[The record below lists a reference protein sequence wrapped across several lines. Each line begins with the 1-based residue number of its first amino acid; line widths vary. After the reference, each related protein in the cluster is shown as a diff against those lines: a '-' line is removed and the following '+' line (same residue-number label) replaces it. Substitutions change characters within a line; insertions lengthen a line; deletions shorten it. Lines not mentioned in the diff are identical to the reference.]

1 MQRNALCHIIL
12 PLTRALTCLL
22 LTTLALVAQAAE
34 TYSALITD
42 AETGE
47 ALPFVQIYIS
57 EGRGT
62 ISNSEGQFCIEAE
75 PWEQLF
81 ITCIGYQRVRIKAAD
96 LPHTLRLLPAETELR
111 EVTVVASGNILKQ
124 VAQQMELDY
133 RKHKNAYTYYYMR
146 QTYRMEEAAEMAEA
160 YFTANSANNLRQVKF
175 LAGRVFHGQKG
186 EQKLALDFSNIH
198 STLSLAPMIKGEVF
212 WREVSIPLNRKS
224 TDSRYTFE
232 DGYQTSIT
240 SQTDQEGK
248 RILCI
253 HMQRT
258 QTKKTHK
265 AAMSGNL
272 YVEAD
277 SLRPI
282 CFQGKIEGLRLETT
296 LNGEQKTKKAT
307 IDINISYSHE
317 QGFNKV
323 TSISTRL
330 KSKGIDCQTTT
341 YNVDNLSITDES
353 FNNRSDNLIT
363 AIRHT
368 SKDAAWWKKN
378 IIQPTEAEKKI
389 IEAGERK

>member
-1 MQRNALCHIIL
+1 
-12 PLTRALTCLL
+12 
-22 LTTLALVAQAAE
+22 
-34 TYSALITD
+34 
-42 AETGE
+42 
-47 ALPFVQIYIS
+47 
-57 EGRGT
+57 
-62 ISNSEGQFCIEAE
+62 
-75 PWEQLF
+75 
-81 ITCIGYQRVRIKAAD
+81 
-96 LPHTLRLLPAETELR
+96 
-111 EVTVVASGNILKQ
+111 
-124 VAQQMELDY
+124 
-133 RKHKNAYTYYYMR
+133 
-146 QTYRMEEAAEMAEA
+146 
-160 YFTANSANNLRQVKF
+160 
-175 LAGRVFHGQKG
+175 
-186 EQKLALDFSNIH
+186 
-198 STLSLAPMIKGEVF
+198 
-212 WREVSIPLNRKS
+212 
-224 TDSRYTFE
+224 
-232 DGYQTSIT
+232 
-240 SQTDQEGK
+240 
-248 RILCI
+248 
-253 HMQRT
+253 MQRT